1 MPRFD
6 QVTGVILA
14 GGRARRMGGED
25 KGLVEIAGR
34 PMVAWILERLA
45 PQVDAV
51 LINANRNQDR
61 YAALGVP
68 VVGDTMPD
76 FAGPLAGMAAALAQA
91 ATPWIATVPCDG
103 PFLPADLVS
112 RLQAAC
118 ERERAEIAVA
128 HDGERMQP
136 VYALIPA
143 ALRGSLEGFLQAG
156 ERKIDLWYARH
167 RLALADF
174 SDRRDTFVN
183 INTPQERDA
192 VELRLRPGEPL
203 RSRA

>member
-34 PMVAWILERLA
+34 PMVAWILDRLA
-45 PQVDAV
+45 PQVDDV
-51 LINANRNQDR
+51 LINANRNQER
-61 YAALGVP
+61 YAAFGIA

-91 ATPWIATVPCDG
+91 DTPWIATVPCDG

-118 ERERAEIAVA
+118 EREQAEIAVA

-136 VYALIPA
+136 VYALIPT
-143 ALRGSLEGFLQAG
+143 ALRASLEAFLQAG

-174 SDRRDTFVN
+174 SDQRDTFVN
-183 INTPQERDA
+183 VNTPEQRDA
-192 VELRLRPGEPL
+192 VEQRLRPGPTV
-203 RSRA
+203 RSPA